1 MVLFHYL
8 FFSIRNFIS
17 FYIVIAEL
25 VSIQVLF
32 VNNND
37 IVQRKKLCITFDSYL
52 SYGMCI
58 SFQWATNFSTLAMK
72 SFFDLIRKECP
83 KSQPMLSHMLHSFS

>member
-25 VSIQVLF
+25 VS
-32 VNNND
+32 N
-37 IVQRKKLCITFDSYL
+37 T
-52 SYGMCI
+52 G
-58 SFQWATNFSTLAMK
+58 SFCQ
-72 SFFDLIRKECP
+72 
-83 KSQPMLSHMLHSFS
+83 